1 MLRIPRFS
9 REDVNPRFT
18 AEAEIGALF
27 QQFAWEVLLR
37 DFPDLR
43 NFAGSGRDGAIDQ
56 SATYG
61 NLRTVIECKFLGED
75 GLPRAL
81 KAWREVA
88 AHLSENLAD
97 PAGPPPGQ
105 SQYGPWYSREPGIHE
120 YWFCVSSNLGVQ
132 GNQDSLRSEIA
143 AFFRDLARSRAHLA
157 HLGDLDVAVLDWGA
171 FETRLQNRRTLAFRW
186 FPGAL
191 LAGFAPLDDV
201 RPAGRFR
208 VYLSPEK
215 LPYYSRARHHGTRVA
230 AHGFFAEE
238 DLVDGLRPGERDG
251 IIISGPGGA
260 GKTRLTLELGRIAQE
275 RGWYALRVKSRL
287 RTEDLDVLAQN
298 AGEEPILLLIDYLE
312 TQRGFPDFVERLRDL
327 HDELGTHL
335 AYIAN
340 CRNSYYPSV
349 ATTARHTLVEI
360 GREPGEGAGP
370 LQPSFESGL
379 VRHIFTTFGMEGTAE
394 QIAVAGHNPILA
406 VFLATLHVEG
416 KWEDLRALLDEG
428 DFATWIRKRIEL
440 SFAGAVGL
448 ELEHDLALLFALF
461 PLTDDAYQRLYES
474 PSGKLLRRLE
484 VDGWVEPAKADLG
497 EGALWA
503 TLHDVF
509 ADRVALRYLGTDR
522 AGAVAFVKELFRK
535 AVDLG
540 CLRSALISMQRLA
553 IWPEVV
559 AMGWFQIFEREMAAS
574 PEDWKPVRN
583 LLASIPLLSPPDC
596 IRLLGCSPAVWEGA
610 EEEVELQN
618 RIGWL
623 ARWLRSEEG
632 RPVAPELAPV
642 LKPFLLL
649 ACRHVTTSN
658 FVLTQALEFSPEDVR
673 DVALRWLTEHP
684 VLFQSHYVMVAWLD
698 ARLGPDQI
706 RSCVESWL
714 GRYGSSVWNATFVYR
729 AWLEAGGPLASVR
742 EKLLAWLE
750 RHGEMPEA
758 DFVYCAWLDAGGE
771 VAPVRE
777 KLLAWLER
785 HGETPDAQF
794 AYRAWLDAGGEVVPV
809 REKLLAWLEQH
820 GETPEAR
827 FVYSAWLNAG
837 GEVAPV
843 REKLLAWVERHGE
856 TPEAGFVY
864 RGWLEAGSEVAPVRG
879 KLLAWVERYG
889 ETPDAWF
896 VYCAWLEAGGE
907 VAAVQEKVLAW
918 AERYGETLE
927 AQFVY
932 PAWLRAGGEVAL
944 VREKLL
950 AWVERHGETPE
961 ATFVYRGWLDAGGD
975 VAPVREKLLEWL
987 EQHGETPEARF
998 VCCAWLDS
1006 TKDIAT
1012 IRKQVG
1018 RWLARFNSDDEVDHL
1033 CRSWMHAGGEF
1044 AFVRGAALAW
1054 FETHWSQER
1063 AVFLLK
1069 EITRQPE
1076 LPLTTVRAALQ
1087 WCRMYADNEDSIW
1100 RLSRLW
1106 RYVFS
1111 AEVAAEFVGAVE
1123 AVLESVFNSRSVRAA
1138 QVANVVLVN
1147 ACRVEQFQSRG
1158 QRHQVLRL
1166 FARAVRDGRLFAG
1179 HGPVPELEQHTACF
1193 EALVDALDAGYLH
1206 PSDDEDSLRRFL
1218 RWVNGWP
1225 PKRKGKLRPLHALL
1239 TERFPACPQI
1249 WSILEFP
1256 PDEVM

>member
-1 MLRIPRFS
+1 MLRIPRFA
-9 REDVNPRFT
+9 REDVNPRFS
-18 AEAEIGALF
+18 AEADIGTLF
-27 QQFAWEVLLR
+27 QQFAWEVFLR

-56 SATYG
+56 SATQG

-88 AHLSENLAD
+88 AHLSKNLAD
-97 PAGPPPGQ
+97 PAGPPSGQ
-105 SQYGPWYSREPGIHE
+105 PQYGPWYRREPGIHE
-120 YWFCVSSNLGVQ
+120 YWFCVSSSLGVQ
-132 GNQDSLRSEIA
+132 ENQDTLRKEIA
-143 AFFRDLARSRAHLA
+143 AFFRELARTWPHLA
-157 HLGDLDVAVLDWGA
+157 HLGDLDVAVFDWGA

-186 FPGAL
+186 FRGAL
-191 LAGFAPLDDV
+191 LAGFTSLDDF
-201 RPAGRFR
+201 RPAGRFL

-215 LPYYSRARHHGTRVA
+215 LPYYSRARHYGTGIA

-238 DLVDGLRPGERDG
+238 DLVDALKPGERDG

-260 GKTRLTLELGRIAQE
+260 GKTRLALELGRIAQQ

-287 RTEDLDVLAQN
+287 RTEDLDALARN
-298 AGEEPILLLIDYLE
+298 VGEERILLLIDYLE
-312 TQRGFPDFVERLRDL
+312 TQRGFPDFAEKLRDL
-327 HDELGTHL
+327 NDELGTRL

-349 ATTARHTLVEI
+349 ATTPRHTLVEI

-370 LQPSFESGL
+370 PQPSFESGL
-379 VRHIFTTFGMEGTAE
+379 VRHIFSTFRMEGTAD
-394 QIAVAGHNPILA
+394 QIAVAGQSPILA
-406 VFLATLHVEG
+406 VFLATLHLEG
-416 KWEDLRALLDEG
+416 RWEDLRELLDEG
-428 DFATWIRKRIEL
+428 DFAAWIRKRIQL
-440 SFAGAVGL
+440 TFSGAVGL

-461 PLTDDAYQRLYES
+461 PLTDGAYQRLYES
-474 PSGKLLRRLE
+474 PFGGLLRRLE
-484 VDGWVEPAKADLG
+484 IDGWIEPAKADLG
-497 EGALWA
+497 EVTHWA

-509 ADRVALRYLGTDR
+509 ADRVTLRYLGMDR
-522 AGAVAFVKELFRK
+522 AGAAAFVRELLRK
-535 AVDLG
+535 AVEFG

-553 IWPEVV
+553 MWPEVA
-559 AMGWFQIFEREMAAS
+559 AMGWFHIFEHEMAAS
-574 PEDWKPVRN
+574 PEDWKPVRD
-583 LLASIPLLSPPDC
+583 LLLFTPLLSPPDC

-610 EEEVELQN
+610 ETEVELQN

-632 RPVAPELAPV
+632 RPVTAEWAPV

-649 ACRHVTTSN
+649 ACRHITTSN
-658 FVLTQALEFSPEDVR
+658 FVLTQALEFSPEEVR
-673 DVALRWLTEHP
+673 DVALRWLTEHSAQ
-684 VLFQSHYVMVAWLD
+684 FQSHYVMVAWLD
-698 ARLGPDQI
+698 ARLGPEQI
-706 RSCVESWL
+706 RPCVESWV
-714 GRYGSSVWNATFVYR
+714 GRHGSSVWNATFVYR
-729 AWLEAGGPLASVR
+729 AWLEAGGPVVSVR

-750 RHGEMPEA
+750 QFGGTPGA
-758 DFVYCAWLDAGGE
+758 QFVYPAWLDAGGE

-777 KLLAWLER
+777 RLLAWVER
-785 HGETPDAQF
+785 HGETPDA
-794 AYRAWLDAGGEVVPV
+794 E
-809 REKLLAWLEQH
+809 
-820 GETPEAR
+820 
-827 FVYSAWLNAG
+827 FVYSAWLSAG

-856 TPEAGFVY
+856 TPDATFVY
-864 RGWLEAGSEVAPVRG
+864 R
-879 KLLAWVERYG
+879 
-889 ETPDAWF
+889 
-896 VYCAWLEAGGE
+896 AWLD
-907 VAAVQEKVLAW
+907 
-918 AERYGETLE
+918 
-927 AQFVY
+927 
-932 PAWLRAGGEVAL
+932 AGGEVAL

-961 ATFVYRGWLDAGGD
+961 ATFVYRGWLDSGGD

-998 VCCAWLDS
+998 VYRGWLEAGGEVAPVREKLLAWVERHGEAPEAGFVYPAWLDAGGEVAPVREKLLAWVERHGETPEARFVYCAWLDS
-1006 TKDIAT
+1006 TKHAAT
-1012 IRKQVG
+1012 IRNQVG
-1018 RWLARFNSDDEVDHL
+1018 RWLARFSRDDEVDYL
-1033 CRSWMHAGGEF
+1033 CRSWTHAGGEF

-1054 FETHWSQER
+1054 FETHLSQER
-1063 AVFLLK
+1063 AAYLLK

-1087 WCRMYADNEDSIW
+1087 WCRMFADNEDSIW

-1111 AEVAAEFVGAVE
+1111 AEVAADFVGAVE
-1123 AVLESVFNSRSVRAA
+1123 AVLESVFNSQSGKTAR
-1138 QVANVVLVN
+1138 VATVVLVD
-1147 ACRVEQFQSRG
+1147 ACRTKQFQSPG

-1166 FARAVRDGRLFAG
+1166 FSRAVRDGLVFAVY
-1179 HGPVPELEQHTACF
+1179 GPVPESQQHSACF

-1206 PSDDEDSLRRFL
+1206 PLDDEDPLCRFL

-1225 PKRKGKLRPLHALL
+1225 PERKRELRPLHALL

-1256 PDEVM
+1256 PDEVEAKGKFSN